1 VSDLGGS
8 QYGGNVAVKK
18 PDKSGRNP
26 TVRREKEDLE
36 KSNQQKP
43 VIFEANDQPS

>member
-1 VSDLGGS
+1 MSDLGGA
-8 QYGGNVAVKK
+8 QYGANVAVKE

-26 TVRREKEDLE
+26 TLRSEKEDRE
-36 KSNQQKP
+36 KSNQKKP